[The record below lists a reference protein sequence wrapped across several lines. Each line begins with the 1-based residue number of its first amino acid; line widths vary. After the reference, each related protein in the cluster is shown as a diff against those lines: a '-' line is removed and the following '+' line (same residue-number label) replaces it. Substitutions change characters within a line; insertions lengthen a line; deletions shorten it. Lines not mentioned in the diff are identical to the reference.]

1 LPKYIK
7 IFIKNNTPIAF
18 IRILIYIL
26 GVLKFYRLKMQVVYA
41 DKELARCAGDK
52 AYAVRKMGQRR
63 ADAYSVRIDA
73 LHRAVDLDALKNV
86 AGRFHELTGN
96 RAGQWACDLDHP
108 YRLIFKPVMN
118 SDGNVIGLIIE
129 QTVSILEIVD
139 YHE

>member
-1 LPKYIK
+1 
-7 IFIKNNTPIAF
+7 
-18 IRILIYIL
+18 
-26 GVLKFYRLKMQVVYA
+26 MQVVYA

-63 ADAYSVRIDA
+63 A
-73 LHRAVDLDALKNV
+73 
-86 AGRFHELTGN
+86 
-96 RAGQWACDLDHP
+96 GQWACDLDHP

-118 SDGNVIGLIIE
+118 SDGNIIGLIIE